1 MDVVICGPNLVNQTK
16 GQFHVHTVDCGDLD
30 KMKRREPAYRP
41 ENRMVIEADSRQ
53 EIVEWL
59 YDDHMT
65 EEERDRGTTPDW
77 REYDDI
83 YLFPCLTAL
92 PVQAEEEPEED
103 DEEVDEDDTEVDES
117 DDDEDTDEDTEVEDD
132 DDDSDEDQEE
142 DDDVPDPFEGT
153 IELAVKH
160 GLSDGKATAV
170 DNLTKESLLGYLDDN
185 LDDDTYG
192 EMASFDLDRVV
203 SQYVASFIKGFTD
216 QCRSTV
222 KDFVANDMES
232 YLDQS

>member
-16 GQFHVHTVDCGDLD
+16 GQFHVHTAECGDLD

-41 ENRMVIEADSRQ
+41 ENRMAIEADSRQ

-83 YLFPCLTAL
+83 YLFPCLKAL
-92 PVQAEEEPEED
+92 PDQADEPDE
-103 DEEVDEDDTEVDES
+103 EEVDEDDTEVDES
-117 DDDEDTDEDTEVEDD
+117 EDEDTEVEDD
-132 DDDSDEDQEE
+132 DDSDEDQEE
-142 DDDVPDPFEGT
+142 DDDDVPDPFEGT
-153 IELAVKH
+153 IELARKH
-160 GLSDGKATAV
+160 GLSDGSATAV
-170 DNLTKESLLGYLDDN
+170 DCLTKESLLGYLDDN

-216 QCRSTV
+216 QARSVV
-222 KDFVANDMES
+222 KDFVANDVES
-232 YLDQS
+232 YLNQS

>member
-1 MDVVICGPNLVNQTK
+1 M
-16 GQFHVHTVDCGDLD
+16 
-30 KMKRREPAYRP
+30 A
-41 ENRMVIEADSRQ
+41 IEADSRQ

-83 YLFPCLTAL
+83 YLFPCLKAL
-92 PVQAEEEPEED
+92 PDQADEPEEEE

-117 DDDEDTDEDTEVEDD
+117 EDEDTEVEDD

-142 DDDVPDPFEGT
+142 ADVPDPFEGT
-153 IELAVKH
+153 IELARKH
-160 GLSDGKATAV
+160 GLSDGKSTAV
-170 DNLTKESLLGYLDDN
+170 DSLTKESLLGYLDDN
-185 LDDDTYG
+185 LDDETYG
-192 EMASFDLDRVV
+192 EMASFDLDRIV

-216 QCRSTV
+216 ECRSTV
-222 KDFVANDMES
+222 KDFVANDVES

>member
-16 GQFHVHTVDCGDLD
+16 GQFHVHTADCSDLD

-41 ENRMVIEADSRQ
+41 ENRMAIEADSRQ

-83 YLFPCLTAL
+83 YLFPCLKAL
-92 PVQAEEEPEED
+92 PDQADEPDEEED
-103 DEEVDEDDTEVDES
+103 EVDEDDTEVDES
-117 DDDEDTDEDTEVEDD
+117 EDEDTEVEDD
-132 DDDSDEDQEE
+132 DDDTEDQEE
-142 DDDVPDPFEGT
+142 DDDVPDPFAGI

-160 GLSDGKATAV
+160 GLADGKDTAV
-170 DNLTKESLLGYLDDN
+170 DCLTKESLLGYLDDN
-185 LDDDTYG
+185 LDDETYG

-216 QCRSTV
+216 HARSVV
-222 KDFVANDMES
+222 KDFVANDVES